1 MIHLFLQRRA
11 LVCCAFLL
19 VTARPVCLSAA
30 PTHPSTAS
38 APRPAVGIASVSPQI
53 AAPGDKVTI
62 VLSNARDVQVRSVW
76 FGGRKAT
83 IESQRGGVVYVVVP
97 NQLQPDETP
106 PIGVETPIGNPNYTG
121 FRVKSLAIVE
131 APLTIVKVAPERA
144 LPGTLVRLQLSR
156 PLNTQQEIKL
166 LVGATTV
173 PVTLDNGRSIL
184 EALVPDVN
192 SGKTLIVL
200 VEGKHSAPYTGFE
213 ILEPRLFGIPRAW
226 LTNGVLLLTGLGLL
240 LTLVLR
246 YVWNRNQLEQVLH
259 QYNAIRRFDGQ
270 ARSEPDHGTKVEG
283 PSEAIPPAVPE
294 PLARLC
300 ASGNCILF
308 AGPGLGAQ
316 SFLPTRYEALV
327 HLVEK
332 AALDETL
339 QKQLGDALRSGQ
351 LRFVAEALASQVDRE
366 TLIAELTAL
375 YLHNNA
381 DVSEAHTLLQ
391 RIPFAGILT
400 TGWDELIDKAFD
412 KRRSTV
418 VNGEA
423 DPEQAYQQ
431 DAFFI
436 ARLNGNLRAPQSL
449 VFGEEYYRTVYERPT
464 FARFV
469 ASQVLSHP
477 LLFVGMS
484 LSGIEDFFNVFRF
497 PLRATPESYAIV
509 PSTRLWATQQQRFRA
524 NYGVELIGFEVTP
537 HHEQLVKFLAE
548 LVKRSRA
555 HSSQPDET
563 QPSTAKLHRVRLE
576 NIGPFRSL
584 ALGPLQDGWN
594 VLLGNN
600 GAGKSTILRA
610 IALGLCG
617 DDPEAA
623 MAGAYLLRRGV
634 RAGNIELQV
643 GDVTYRTELRRIGN
657 RVLTTPAQ
665 FALPQKGHSLVLGFP
680 PLRGISSRDPSGPS
694 AIHSSEPRVADLLPL
709 IRGSIDTR
717 LDSLK
722 QWLVNL
728 EVNSIAG
735 NEVSSADAARN
746 RGIVLSFYDILH
758 KFTPGHQVE
767 AGRVDRTTWQVYVT
781 TADGDV
787 PIDNVS
793 QGMSSIFGWVGTL
806 IQRMYEIYVDSAVP
820 TQEPALVL
828 VDEIDAHL
836 HPEWQQVLTSIVK
849 EHFPNVQIIATTHSP
864 LLVAGMKQEELMIAR
879 RDEADPSHID
889 VFRSPISP
897 EGLRADQI
905 LTSPIFGLLSTRGP
919 NTNAEMRRLST
930 LVGMSNRTAEEEAEF
945 RELQTKLMR
954 ILTPGESVEDRRN
967 DLADQQAIEARIE
980 RSMGEIADASDEVKI
995 EAKKRL
1001 DHLMENQK

>member
-1 MIHLFLQRRA
+1 VF
-11 LVCCAFLL
+11 
-19 VTARPVCLSAA
+19 
-30 PTHPSTAS
+30 
-38 APRPAVGIASVSPQI
+38 PQI
-53 AAPGDKVTI
+53 AAPGEKVTI
-62 VLSNARDVQVRSVW
+62 VLSNAGDVLVRSVW
-76 FGGRKAT
+76 FGGHEAT
-83 IESQRGGVVYVVVP
+83 IESQGGGVVYVVVP
-97 NQLQPDETP
+97 NELRPDETP
-106 PIGVETPIGNPNYTG
+106 PIRVKTPIGIPNYTE
-121 FRVKSLAIVE
+121 FHVKSTVIP
-131 APLTIVKVAPERA
+131 PLTIVKVAPERA
-144 LPGTLVRLQLSR
+144 LPGMLVSIQLSR
-156 PLNTQQEIKL
+156 PLNTQADIKL
-166 LVGATTV
+166 LFGTTPV
-173 PVTLDNGRSIL
+173 PVTPDNGRPIL
-184 EALVPDVN
+184 VALVPDAH
-192 SGKTLIVL
+192 SGKTLITL
-200 VEGKHSAPYTGFE
+200 VEGKHSAYTPFE
-213 ILEPRLFGIPRAW
+213 IIEPRLFGIPRAW
-226 LTNGVLLLTGLGLL
+226 LTNGILALTGLGLL

-246 YVWNRNQLEQVLH
+246 YVWNRNQLEQVLN
-259 QYNAIRRFDGQ
+259 QYDAIRRFDGQ
-270 ARSEPDHGTKVEG
+270 AKSEPDHGTKVDG
-283 PSEAIPPAVPE
+283 LSEATPPAVPE

-332 AALDETL
+332 AALDDTL
-339 QKQLGDALRSGQ
+339 QKQLGDALRGDQ
-351 LRFVAEALASQVDRE
+351 LRFVAEALSSQVERE

-381 DVSEAHTLLQ
+381 DLSEAHTLLQ

-412 KRRSTV
+412 KRRPAV

-423 DPEQAYQQ
+423 DAEQAYQQ

-449 VFGEEYYRTVYERPT
+449 VFGEEYYRTLYERPT
-464 FARFV
+464 YARFV

-484 LSGIEDFFNVFRF
+484 LAGIEDFFSVFRF

-509 PSTRLWATQQQRFRA
+509 PLTRLWATQQQRFRA
-524 NYGVELIGFEVTP
+524 NYGVELIGYEVTP
-537 HHEQLVKFLAE
+537 HHEQLVKFLTE
-548 LVKRSRA
+548 VVKRYRA
-555 HSSQPDET
+555 HSSQPDEP
-563 QPSTAKLHRVRLE
+563 QLSTAKLHRVRLE
-576 NIGPFRSL
+576 NIGPFRRL
-584 ALGPLQDGWN
+584 EFGALQDGWN

-623 MAGAYLLRRGV
+623 MAGAYLLRRGA

-954 ILTPGESVEDRRN
+954 ILTPGESVEDRRY